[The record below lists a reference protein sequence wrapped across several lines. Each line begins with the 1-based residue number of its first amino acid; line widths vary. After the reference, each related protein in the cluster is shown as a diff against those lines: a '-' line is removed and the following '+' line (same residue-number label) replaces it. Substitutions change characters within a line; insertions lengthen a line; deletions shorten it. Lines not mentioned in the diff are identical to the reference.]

1 MWHVHRFQGLGHGH
15 VWGLLF
21 CLPQSALW
29 FPKIH
34 VHPARKINLPSINVS
49 KNFNP
54 LQHQVKAQN
63 LIQLSWSYSV
73 MGEILGVIHTG
84 AKFVFICNPMELGN
98 MLSAPRIE
106 WWDKQLQTFW
116 FKKGESGKE
125 EGVISLMFFPNYIR
139 FQGLGISLCD
149 SAPLS
154 GPWTPP
160 WESSFLFNE
169 R

>member
-1 MWHVHRFQGLGHGH
+1 MFTGSRDWDTGMFGDYY
-15 VWGLLF
+15 
-21 CLPQSALW
+21 SAY
-29 FPKIH
+29 H
-34 VHPARKINLPSINVS
+34 SLPSGSPRFMSICKKMHLLSINSS

-73 MGEILGVIHTG
+73 IGQILGVIHTG
-84 AKFVFICNPMELGN
+84 LEFFFICIPVELQN

-106 WWDKQLQTFW
+106 WWDRQLQTFR

-139 FQGLGISLCD
+139 FQGLGRSLCD

-154 GPWTPP
+154 GLWTPP